1 MSQHPSRTRAL
12 NIGLETYELETALT
26 ADRDWVSALTAAIVV
41 ATRVHETAVLQKI
54 AYRAEVV
61 SARLLAEP
69 NERYRGQAAAITWF
83 ASRHIPALPLLA
95 DADLHQPNP
104 GDIVEVTLS
113 GPVLTADDRG
123 TWTLA
128 DGATKTRYRFA
139 APGTFGAP
147 TLHPAER

>member
-1 MSQHPSRTRAL
+1 MPQPSPRTAAL
-12 NIGLETYELETALT
+12 RIGLQTYQLENALA
-26 ADRDWVSALTAAIVV
+26 ADRDWISALSAAIIT
-41 ATRVHETAVLQKI
+41 ASRVHETAVLETI
-54 AYRAEVV
+54 AWRAEAV

-69 NERYRGQAAAITWF
+69 GDRYRGQAAAITWF
-83 ASRHIPALPLLA
+83 ATRHIPALPLLA

-113 GPVLTADDRG
+113 GRVLTVDSLG

-128 DGATKTRYRFA
+128 DRTTKSHYRFP

-147 TLHPAER
+147 TMHAEER